1 MKLSLWLKGI
11 AAWLHNGNLA
21 LNSVMVLNM
30 STRSPMT
37 LGSSMVVLTS
47 VGMWLKGC

>member
-11 AAWLHNGNLA
+11 AAWLHNGNVA
-21 LNSVMVLNM
+21 LNSIMLLNM

-37 LGSSMVVLTS
+37 LGSRIVVLTS
-47 VGMWLKGC
+47 FVCG